1 MNGGFGMQTRSISVE
16 EREALLELEENGPG
30 RSFNGR
36 VRGRLALYGLIEEGP
51 RGWSITD
58 LGRKMLR
65 SGRVIPLSPEQLMF
79 SLRPVLATT
88 ENMAWPNEPVEFA

>member
-1 MNGGFGMQTRSISVE
+1 MHTRSISVE
-16 EREALLELEENGPG
+16 ERETLLELEAKGPG
-30 RSFNGR
+30 RTFTGR

-51 RGWSITD
+51 CGWSITES
-58 LGRKMLR
+58 GRAMLR

-88 ENMAWPNEPVEFA
+88 ENMAWPSESLEYA